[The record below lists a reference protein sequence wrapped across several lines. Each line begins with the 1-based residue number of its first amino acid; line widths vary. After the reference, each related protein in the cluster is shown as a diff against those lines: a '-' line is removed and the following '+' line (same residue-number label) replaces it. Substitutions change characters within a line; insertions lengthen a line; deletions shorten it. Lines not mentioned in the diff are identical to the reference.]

1 MTMDSQ
7 RIDRN
12 SGGPISHEISDG
24 LLRVNVAGVVELAAI
39 TAYVIRHQQIWTEH
53 RRVLWDLRKTDPAAV
68 TSQDLLNIR
77 HAFAEIMSKR
87 RGGRT
92 AVVVSRDL
100 DLVAR
105 LTIALS
111 DDQESPVTIR
121 SFLREKDAIS
131 WLNEI

>member
-7 RIDRN
+7 RIDRG
-12 SGGPISHEISDG
+12 SDGTISHEPRGG
-24 LLRVNVAGVVELAAI
+24 LLRVNVSGLVELSTI

-53 RRVLWDLRKTDPAAV
+53 SRVLWDLRKTDPTAV

-111 DDQESPVTIR
+111 DDQEAPVTIR